1 MPGPALRGWLGRA
14 INNKKV
20 NRVHGVSPLK
30 SCASGFAP
38 CVRYRLRNLLL
49 LVLSFCAIQSGI
61 TYADGLQT
69 FIQYLF
75 EGLSTVYSVILYI
88 SVFVAVLV
96 LATSMIAI
104 FTGGKTAFEKIYNII
119 LYAILALFF
128 IWLAPVIVKAAH
140 EPLIG
145 YVQKFNATEYD
156 DFAAVPHLA
165 DALQSIWDTAELI
178 ISPLCVMGIVYG
190 AWTFFSINILGR
202 ISTARQ
208 IEQGKAMIKYAI
220 IALVVF
226 YLLPIVLKSGY
237 AAFHSVGWNP
247 PEAKTI
253 PATTA
258 NPAE

>member
-1 MPGPALRGWLGRA
+1 MNSR
-14 INNKKV
+14 
-20 NRVHGVSPLK
+20 
-30 SCASGFAP
+30 ASGSAP
-38 CVRYRLRNLLL
+38 CVRYRLRNFSLLI
-49 LVLSFCAIQSGI
+49 LSFIALQSGI
-61 TYADGLQT
+61 AYADGFGT
-69 FIQYLF
+69 FISYLF
-75 EGLSTVYSVILYI
+75 EGLSDVYSVIIKI
-88 SVFVAVLV
+88 SMGVAVV
-96 LATSMIAI
+96 VIASSVI
-104 FTGGKTAFEKIYNII
+104 ALITGGKTAVEKIYNII
-119 LYAILALFF
+119 LYAALALFF

-156 DFAAVPHLA
+156 DFASVPHLA

-178 ISPLCVMGIVYG
+178 VSPLCVMGIVYG

-237 AAFHSVGWNP
+237 TAFHSVGWNP